1 MFVIYKMKGVKYN
14 LKIKNPRDDE
24 SKNYEELSMKQLIE
38 TSEKEIEELYNIKM
52 KITRNKIYNLINR
65 PDTVNKILK
74 EILVIEKA

>member
-1 MFVIYKMKGVKYN
+1 MKGVKYN